1 MSTEAPARLPGYPV
15 SLPDIEAELTAFWQG
30 EAKDAEDEAVIRA
43 TTLNL
48 IIIVENDSLFQ
59 RAIRAVPHLAPH
71 HPCRI
76 ILAFVNPQK
85 TSGQID
91 ASFSAFCQLSLLS
104 GKQIC
109 CEQINLDVPAQ
120 GKNDLPGDILP
131 LLLPSLPVYLWWPNQ
146 SFFTMEDF
154 PGLYQAIDRIIL
166 DIPEIFLSAKSL
178 ASFVDQVIR
187 LSTDMKVSDMGW
199 ARITSWREA
208 IAQFF
213 DSPSNG
219 ESLMQLNHI
228 LCSQTVENISSS
240 AFLLAGWLISSLE
253 WGPTKKE
260 QNNKGDFR
268 FRNPHGKETRLRILT
283 EPSEDLAGLSAIE
296 LCSDAQDQIRFLAA
310 LRQVDFI
317 ETEVWRSQALLH
329 QSRQPI
335 SRLDDGRLLC
345 NELDYLQTDLVYLQT
360 LKTIRELL
368 QDSSP

>member
-1 MSTEAPARLPGYPV
+1 
-15 SLPDIEAELTAFWQG
+15 
-30 EAKDAEDEAVIRA
+30 
-43 TTLNL
+43 
-48 IIIVENDSLFQ
+48 
-59 RAIRAVPHLAPH
+59 
-71 HPCRI
+71 
-76 ILAFVNPQK
+76 
-85 TSGQID
+85 
-91 ASFSAFCQLSLLS
+91 
-104 GKQIC
+104 
-109 CEQINLDVPAQ
+109 
-120 GKNDLPGDILP
+120 
-131 LLLPSLPVYLWWPNQ
+131 
-146 SFFTMEDF
+146 
-154 PGLYQAIDRIIL
+154 
-166 DIPEIFLSAKSL
+166 
-178 ASFVDQVIR
+178 
-187 LSTDMKVSDMGW
+187 
-199 ARITSWREA
+199 
-208 IAQFF
+208 
-213 DSPSNG
+213 
-219 ESLMQLNHI
+219 MQLNHI

-240 AFLLAGWLISSLE
+240 AFLLAGWLISNLE
-253 WGPTKKE
+253 WRPTKKE